1 MVNCCNFIKNALAVK
16 DIKNTTV
23 ETGWVKIIAP
33 YRNGDNLH
41 SWWQIANTLI
51 PYILLWGAMVYSLK
65 FSYWITIPL
74 ILLSSGFLV
83 RLFII
88 FHDCGHGSFFE
99 SKRLSEV
106 VGYFL
111 GVLTFTPYHR
121 WHHSHLIHHR
131 TVGNLDKR
139 GTGDVWT
146 LTVDEYKA
154 LTAQKKLYYR
164 IYRNPLIMFGIGA
177 AGMFL
182 ISNRFTR
189 KSFSRREKISIYLN
203 NLGIAVLATVMCL
216 TIGWKAYLLI
226 QLPVMYFASIAGVYL
241 FYLQHQFEGVHW
253 YKEQEWDFKTVAIM
267 GSSFF
272 KLPVILQ
279 WFSGNIGFH
288 HVHHL
293 SSKIPNYRLEKCHN
307 DTSLFETVV
316 PIPFFKGF
324 RMLKLKLWDEKAG
337 RLVRFNEVG

>member
-1 MVNCCNFIKNALAVK
+1 MGEKK
-16 DIKNTTV
+16 TKSETG

-51 PYILLWGAMVYSLK
+51 PYIALWVLMVYSLK
-65 FSYWITIPL
+65 SSYWITLPL
-74 ILLSSGFLV
+74 IILSSGFLV

-99 SKRLSEV
+99 SKRLSEA

-139 GTGDVWT
+139 GIGDVWT
-146 LTVDEYKA
+146 LTVAEYKA
-154 LTAQKKLYYR
+154 LPAKKQLYYR
-164 IYRNPLIMFGIGA
+164 IYRNPWIMFGIGA

-189 KSFSRREKISIYLN
+189 KSFSRKEKMSIYFN
-203 NLGIAVLATVMCL
+203 NFGIAVLAAVLCY

-226 QLPVMYFASIAGVYL
+226 QLPVMYLASMAGVFL
-241 FYLQHQFEGVHW
+241 FYLQHQFDRVHW
-253 YKEQEWDFKTVAIM
+253 YKDEEWDFKTLAIM
-267 GSSFF
+267 GSSFY
-272 KLPVILQ
+272 KLPKVLQ

-293 SSKIPNYRLEKCHN
+293 SSKIPNYRLEKCHLET
-307 DTSLFETVV
+307 DLFKTVV
-316 PIPFFKGF
+316 PIPFLKGF
-324 RMLKLKLWDEKAG
+324 KMVKLKLWDEMTGK
-337 RLVRFNEVG
+337 LVGFRSI

>member
-1 MVNCCNFIKNALAVK
+1 MGEKK
-16 DIKNTTV
+16 TKSETG

-51 PYILLWGAMVYSLK
+51 PYIALWVLMVYSLK
-65 FSYWITIPL
+65 FSYWITLPL
-74 ILLSSGFLV
+74 IILSSGFLV

-99 SKRLSEV
+99 SKRLSEA

-139 GTGDVWT
+139 GIGDVWT
-146 LTVDEYKA
+146 LTVAEYKA
-154 LTAQKKLYYR
+154 LPAKKQLYYR
-164 IYRNPLIMFGIGA
+164 IYRNPWIMFGIGA

-189 KSFSRREKISIYLN
+189 KSFSRKEKMSIYFN
-203 NLGIAVLATVMCL
+203 NLGIAVLAAVLCY

-226 QLPVMYFASIAGVYL
+226 QLPVMYLASMAGVFL
-241 FYLQHQFEGVHW
+241 FYLQHQFDRVHW
-253 YKEQEWDFKTVAIM
+253 YKDEEWDFKTLAIM
-267 GSSFF
+267 GSSFY
-272 KLPVILQ
+272 KLPKVLQ

-293 SSKIPNYRLEKCHN
+293 SSKIPNYRLEKCHLET
-307 DTSLFETVV
+307 DLFKTVV
-316 PIPFFKGF
+316 PIPFLKGF
-324 RMLKLKLWDEKAG
+324 TMVKLKLWDEMTGK
-337 RLVRFNEVG
+337 LVGFRSI

>member
-1 MVNCCNFIKNALAVK
+1 MTEKK
-16 DIKNTTV
+16 TMS
-23 ETGWVKIIAP
+23 ETGESGWVKIIAP

-51 PYILLWGAMVYSLK
+51 PYIALWALMIYSLK
-65 FSYWITIPL
+65 FSYWITLPL
-74 ILLSSGFLV
+74 IILSSGFLV

-99 SKRLSEV
+99 SKKLSEA

-139 GTGDVWT
+139 GIGDVWT

-154 LTAQKKLYYR
+154 LPAKKQLYYR
-164 IYRNPLIMFGIGA
+164 IYRNPWVMFGIGA
-177 AGMFL
+177 PGMFL

-189 KSFSRREKISIYLN
+189 KSFSRKEKISVYLN
-203 NLGIAVLATVMCL
+203 NLGMAVLATVLCF

-226 QLPVMYFASIAGVYL
+226 QIPVMYFASIAGVYL
-241 FYLQHQFEGVHW
+241 FYLQHQFDGVHW
-253 YKEQEWDFKTVAIM
+253 YKDPEWDFKTLAIL
-267 GSSFF
+267 GSSYY
-272 KLPVILQ
+272 KLPKVLQ

-293 SSKIPNYRLEKCHN
+293 SSKIPNYRLEKCHKE
-307 DTSLFETVV
+307 TGLFKTVV
-316 PIPFFKGF
+316 PIPFLKGF
-324 RMLKLKLWDEKAG
+324 TMVKLKLWDETAG
-337 RLVRFNEVG
+337 KLVGFRSV

>member
-1 MVNCCNFIKNALAVK
+1 MAEKNM
-16 DIKNTTV
+16 KNETG

-33 YRNGDNLH
+33 YRNGDNRM

-51 PYILLWGAMVYSLK
+51 PYIMLWAAMVYSLK
-65 FSYWITIPL
+65 FSYWITLPL

-99 SKRLSEV
+99 SKRLSES

-139 GTGDVWT
+139 GIGDVWT
-146 LTVDEYKA
+146 LTVAEYKA
-154 LTAQKKLYYR
+154 LPWGKQLYYR
-164 IYRNPLIMFGIGA
+164 IYRNPWIMFGIGA

-189 KSFSRREKISIYLN
+189 KSFSRKEKISIYLN
-203 NLGIAVLATVMCL
+203 NLGIAVVAAALGFTV
-216 TIGWKAYLLI
+216 GWKAYLLI

-253 YKEQEWDFKTVAIM
+253 YKDQEWDFKTVAIM
-267 GSSFF
+267 GSSFY
-272 KLPVILQ
+272 KLPKVLQ

-293 SSKIPNYRLEKCHN
+293 SSKIPNYRLEKCHRE
-307 DTSLFETVV
+307 TSLFKTVI
-316 PIPFFKGF
+316 PIPFFRGF
-324 RMLKLKLWDEKAG
+324 RMVRLKLWDEMAG
-337 RLVRFNEVG
+337 KLVGFHSI